1 MSTHALDAR
10 FPDEDACWRHLEAAR
25 WPDGVVCP
33 ACRAVGSS
41 APWAPRPRRWQC
53 GRCGAQFRATHGTP
67 LQGTHLSLR
76 TWFHAAHLV
85 LGLPYEVSS
94 LTLARELGVTRKT
107 ALRVAAALRRLE
119 AEHGD
124 LARGIVTG
132 GRPGGRRAR
141 RPGRR
146 PSGAT
151 AAATAAG
158 RSG

>member
-41 APWAPRPRRWQC
+41 APWVPRLHRWQC

-67 LQGTHLSLR
+67 LQGTHLELR

-94 LTLARELGVTRKT
+94 LTLARELGVTKKT
-107 ALRVAAALRRLE
+107 ALRMAATLRRLE

-132 GRPGGRRAR
+132 DRAGRRQRQGRPTR
-141 RPGRR
+141 
-146 PSGAT
+146 GAT

>member
-41 APWAPRPRRWQC
+41 APWTPRPRRWQC

-67 LQGTHLSLR
+67 LQGTHLELR

-85 LGLPYEVSS
+85 LGLGYEVSS
-94 LTLARELGVTRKT
+94 LRLARELGVTKKT
-107 ALRVAAALRRLE
+107 ALRMAATLRRLE

-132 GRPGGRRAR
+132 GRAGRRR
-141 RPGRR
+141 RQGRPTR
-146 PSGAT
+146 GAT

>member
-41 APWAPRPRRWQC
+41 APWKPRPRRWQC

-67 LQGTHLSLR
+67 LQGTHLKLPI
-76 TWFHAAHLV
+76 WFHAAHLV
-85 LGLPYEVSS
+85 LGLDYPVSS
-94 LTLARELGVTRKT
+94 LRLARELGVTKKT

-132 GRPGGRRAR
+132 RHRRH
-141 RPGRR
+141 PGRLPR
-146 PSGAT
+146 IGSEDPDETGIAMVMN
-151 AAATAAG
+151 G
-158 RSG
+158 

>member
-41 APWAPRPRRWQC
+41 APWKPRHRRWQC

-67 LQGTHLSLR
+67 LQGTHLELR

-85 LGLPYEVSS
+85 LGLPYRVSS
-94 LTLARELGVTRKT
+94 LRLARELGVTKKT
-107 ALRVAAALRRLE
+107 ALRMAATLRRLE

-124 LARGIVTG
+124 LARGIVSPAVA
-132 GRPGGRRAR
+132 RPERRR
-141 RPGRR
+141 R
-146 PSGAT
+146 
-151 AAATAAG
+151 
-158 RSG
+158 